1 MIPAQFGYTRAGSV
15 AEAVAALADPDAKV
29 IAGGHSLVPMMKL
42 RLARPGTLVD
52 IQGLPLRGIDDSPSA
67 VTIGAL
73 TTHAEIGR
81 SAALLGGPLAAAA
94 ECAASVGD
102 VQVRNAGTIGG
113 SVAHG
118 DPASDAPAGLLAL
131 DARIRVTGAAGDRE
145 IPAAEFFQGA
155 FWTALGAQ
163 ELVSAVVFPKPA
175 GGGQAGSAYA
185 SVEDPASGYPLAG
198 AAALVTVQGGRVV
211 AARIGVTGVCGTPFR
226 ASGAE
231 AAAAAGGDVVAA
243 AKADLAAQDVFGDAR
258 FDAEYRRHVAA
269 VVIGRAVERAAARAQ
284 GGAQ

>member
-1 MIPAQFGYTRAGSV
+1 MIPAQFAYRRASSV
-15 AEAVAALADPDAKV
+15 ADAVAALADPDAKV
-29 IAGGHSLVPMMKL
+29 IAGGHSLLPMMKL

-52 IQGLPLRGIDDSPSA
+52 IQGLPLRGIA
-67 VTIGAL
+67 AGAGGVTVGAL
-73 TTHAEIGR
+73 TTHAQIAR
-81 SAALLGGPLAAAA
+81 SAALAGTALAAAA

-131 DARIRVTGAAGDRE
+131 DARIRVAGASGERE
-145 IPAAEFFQGA
+145 VAAADWFQGP
-155 FWTALGAQ
+155 FWTALGEQ
-163 ELVSAVVFPKPA
+163 ELVSAVVFPTPA
-175 GGGQAGSAYA
+175 AGSGSAYA
-185 SVEDPASGYPLAG
+185 SFEDPASGYPLAG
-198 AAALVTVQGGRVV
+198 AAALVTVAGGAVT

-231 AAAAAGGDVVAA
+231 AAAVAGGDVVAA

-269 VVIGRAVERAAARAQ
+269 VVIGRAVAAARGRAQ